1 MATTAMACMG
11 FLHHLVKPATL
22 MFMMMVPVFMILLII
37 TEKLVIMNSI
47 AGTFL

>member
-11 FLHHLVKPATL
+11 FLHHLVKPVTV
-22 MFMMMVPVFMILLII
+22 MFMMMPVFMIMLII

-47 AGTFL
+47 AGTLL

>member
-11 FLHHLVKPATL
+11 FLHHLVKPVTV
-22 MFMMMVPVFMILLII
+22 MFMMMPVFMIL
-37 TEKLVIMNSI
+37 LVIMNSI

>member
-1 MATTAMACMG
+1 MAFFC
-11 FLHHLVKPATL
+11 LSDDIVKPVTV
-22 MFMMMVPVFMILLII
+22 MFMMLPVFMILLII